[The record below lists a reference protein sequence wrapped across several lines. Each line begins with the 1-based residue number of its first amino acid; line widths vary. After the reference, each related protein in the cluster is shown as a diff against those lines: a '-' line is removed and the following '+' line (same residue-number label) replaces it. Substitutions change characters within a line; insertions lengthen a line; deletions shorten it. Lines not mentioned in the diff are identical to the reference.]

1 MTRSTRLLWPTLV
14 LLVLIAAVV
23 LWWLFLGQARVET
36 AVPMTSAGQP
46 PGPAERPISD
56 KAGAGGEPS
65 LLGSGPRPVGP
76 NVVTHV
82 DGEAVWNL
90 PEDEREPFLASL
102 RSLAEAGWSEAF
114 LALAPVASRCIMGK
128 PRPDASI
135 VQLYNPDDGIA
146 YKHLRVE
153 DESPSD
159 RAAMREE
166 RTARMERELA
176 EARRKR
182 ERCHNAL
189 GDDPD
194 VYMRWLE
201 QALIQQP
208 PGFFVAMLDD
218 PRMVLT
224 ETGWMVR
231 NAERMARFNLGFLN
245 ALRARV
251 MNGDPDVVGR
261 AWKAFARRQFMPEPD
276 PMQARVHGLV
286 ARRLP
291 EPWSTL
297 APADADLPPLVEA
310 GLGGDELARAHSAA
324 DELWRRCCADA
335 RMPR

>member
-1 MTRSTRLLWPTLV
+1 LWSFFDHEHV
-14 LLVLIAAVV
+14 K
-23 LWWLFLGQARVET
+23 T
-36 AVPMTSAGQP
+36 AVSTA
-46 PGPAERPISD
+46 PGPVPGRAESPISGE
-56 KAGAGGEPS
+56 AAAGGEPR
-65 LLGSGPRPVGP
+65 LLDKGPRPVGP
-76 NVVTHV
+76 NVVTRV
-82 DGEAVWNL
+82 DGKAVWNL

-114 LALAPVASRCIMGK
+114 LALAPVASRCILAT
-128 PRPDASI
+128 RPTDALI
-135 VQLYNPDDGIA
+135 VRLYNPDDGLS
-146 YKHLRVE
+146 YSHLRIE

-176 EARRKR
+176 QARRRR
-182 ERCHNAL
+182 ERCDSAL

-194 VYMRWLE
+194 KYMQWLE

-218 PRMVLT
+218 PRMVPT

-231 NAERMARFNLGFLN
+231 NAERMARFNLGFLS

-251 MNGDPDVVGR
+251 AAGDRQVVGR
-261 AWKAFARRQFMPEPD
+261 AWKAFAGRQFMPEPN
-276 PMQARVHGLV
+276 PVQAWAHGLV

-310 GLGGDELARAHSAA
+310 GPGDDKLVRAQSAA